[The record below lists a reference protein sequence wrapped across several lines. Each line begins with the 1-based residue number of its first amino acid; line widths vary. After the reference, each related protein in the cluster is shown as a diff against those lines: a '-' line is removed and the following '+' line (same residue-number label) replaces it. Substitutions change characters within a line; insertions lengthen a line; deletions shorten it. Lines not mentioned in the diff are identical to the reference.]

1 MKRLLA
7 LVMSLMLLAGVFA
20 GCGGGGDNGGEV
32 TLKWA
37 MGFSEQADYP
47 EVLTEVNKEL
57 EKLLPNTKLEFI
69 LDSQIASK
77 WSLWM
82 AGGTAIDLAH
92 SGYAVDLYSEIS
104 EIIEELR
111 SEKNVIFKQKKV
123 LIEREINRNLLKKA
137 LKLPY
142 DNFSDIEKKQFA
154 ELNNNFSGFVL
165 EVKMQ
170 SNLEKWE
177 EIRHHFFGELLTD
190 NPDVYFIDGFSNVII
205 LIGLFHKAQDLSKEL
220 IDEYVNKLSEEMAKN
235 GIFIKYDIKTY
246 SSLKDIFGSATDE
259 KDVNKKRLDNILK
272 YIEDNF
278 NLDISLEIIS
288 GKFYMSKEYF
298 SRFFKR
304 HMGTSF
310 VQYLAE
316 YRIEKAKELIIQG
329 YALNHIA
336 EKVGYK
342 NYKNFSKRFKDIVRI
357 TPKEYRQQRR

>member
-190 NPDVYFIDGFSNVII
+190 NPDVYFIDSFSNVII

-246 SSLKDIFGSATDE
+246 SSL
-259 KDVNKKRLDNILK
+259 
-272 YIEDNF
+272 
-278 NLDISLEIIS
+278 
-288 GKFYMSKEYF
+288 
-298 SRFFKR
+298 
-304 HMGTSF
+304 
-310 VQYLAE
+310 
-316 YRIEKAKELIIQG
+316 
-329 YALNHIA
+329 
-336 EKVGYK
+336 
-342 NYKNFSKRFKDIVRI
+342 
-357 TPKEYRQQRR
+357 